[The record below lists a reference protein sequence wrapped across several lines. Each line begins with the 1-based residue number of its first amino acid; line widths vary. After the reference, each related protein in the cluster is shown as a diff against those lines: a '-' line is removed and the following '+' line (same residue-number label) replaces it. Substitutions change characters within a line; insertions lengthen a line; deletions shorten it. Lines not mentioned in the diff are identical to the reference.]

1 MQQLFDTEQ
10 HLAAVECRNR
20 AEQCNLPDEPQRRL
34 EQHEYGLHGKQN
46 HGQRQARH
54 LPADRHEPTA
64 VDCTVQ
70 EQSHIADERCQRRTR
85 AAHPRDEQG
94 VQTNV
99 NNRGERRGQEGRD
112 RLLFQQVH
120 AFLEAGQAVE
130 ARADRQNRDE
140 RPADIVAGHGKHG
153 HSQLGAHYAAGRDD
167 EHNGRVCVADVR
179 EERDLLLLG
188 VVVDHGYLPCINKD
202 GRDKC
207 DQCRHTVGNR
217 VDGADCGILHGSE
230 EHLIREADNIHE
242 NRIRHER
249 QRVRQHSAPQVCVQT
264 LELDVLPQTGDNEQ
278 ANSGK
283 CVRADDG
290 EHIAEDVPTE
300 HLQVEDVQHD
310 GDERTENA
318 VDRVQADVSER
329 ADELAAHILR
339 ARGQN
344 IQVDD
349 PLILKQ

>member
-99 NNRGERRGQEGRD
+99 NNRGERRGQEGRY

-130 ARADRQNRDE
+130 
-140 RPADIVAGHGKHG
+140 
-153 HSQLGAHYAAGRDD
+153 
-167 EHNGRVCVADVR
+167 
-179 EERDLLLLG
+179 
-188 VVVDHGYLPCINKD
+188 
-202 GRDKC
+202 
-207 DQCRHTVGNR
+207 
-217 VDGADCGILHGSE
+217 
-230 EHLIREADNIHE
+230 
-242 NRIRHER
+242 
-249 QRVRQHSAPQVCVQT
+249 
-264 LELDVLPQTGDNEQ
+264 
-278 ANSGK
+278 
-283 CVRADDG
+283 
-290 EHIAEDVPTE
+290 ED
-300 HLQVEDVQHD
+300 
-310 GDERTENA
+310 
-318 VDRVQADVSER
+318 
-329 ADELAAHILR
+329 
-339 ARGQN
+339 
-344 IQVDD
+344 
-349 PLILKQ
+349 

>member
-10 HLAAVECRNR
+10 HLAAVECRNC
-20 AEQCNLPDEPQRRL
+20 AEQRNLPDEPQRRL
-34 EQHEYGLHGKQN
+34 KQHEYGLHGKQN

-54 LPADRHEPTA
+54 LPADRHEPPA
-64 VDCTVQ
+64 VNRTVQ
-70 EQSHIADERCQRRTR
+70 EQSHIADERCQRCTG

-94 VQTNV
+94 VQTDV
-99 NNRGERRGQEGRD
+99 NDRGECRGQEGRN
-112 RLLFQQVH
+112 RLLFQQIH

-140 RPADIVAGHGKHG
+140 RPADIVAGHGENR

-167 EHNGRVCVADVR
+167 EHDGRVCVADVR
-179 EERDLLLLG
+179 EERDLLLFG

-202 GRDKC
+202 GRDKR
-207 DQCRHTVGNR
+207 DQCRHTVGDR

-290 EHIAEDVPTE
+290 EHSGTPS
-300 HLQVEDVQHD
+300 
-310 GDERTENA
+310 G
-318 VDRVQADVSER
+318 
-329 ADELAAHILR
+329 
-339 ARGQN
+339 RGCSA
-344 IQVDD
+344 
-349 PLILKQ
+349 